1 MLWEGIF
8 MRILFITRFDFLS
21 DKRDGGLLGT
31 YRNYTLLEQIYGKE
45 NIQLCIVSSNKNHD
59 CKDCKSVRYF
69 FHPANI
75 IYRYLMYLCLKDRIS
90 PKVEQEIIECINQFA
105 PDLIFYDGSTFGQIV
120 KKLYPIKK
128 QVVYFHNIE
137 RHYTWEQVKKY
148 NCLCI
153 FRYFATRYNEN
164 KMVRNIKNRICVN
177 ERDAALLEKLY
188 HKKCNFILPA
198 TFEDTYSQCALK
210 ETIMD
215 NVPNEKLN
223 LLFVGSY
230 FVHNYKGL
238 LWFINE
244 VLPSINVRLTV
255 VGKGMEKLQ
264 KKIHGAIGDKIVIE
278 GTVENLEE
286 YYVAADAVVMP
297 IFMGGGIKVKTA
309 EALMYGKTVF
319 ASTEA
324 LLGYDVH
331 DVENIYICNT
341 KEQYINQI
349 QRYMEGKNRIKYN
362 RDIRDLF
369 LRKYCTKNYLKKF
382 KTYLETIN

>member
-1 MLWEGIF
+1 MK
-8 MRILFITRFDFLS
+8 ILFITRFDFLH
-21 DKRDGGLLGT
+21 DKKDGGLLVT

-45 NIQLCIVSSNKNHD
+45 NIRLCIVSPNKNQDHENV
-59 CKDCKSVRYF
+59 KYF
-69 FHPANI
+69 FYPANI
-75 IYRYLMYLCLKDRIS
+75 AYRYLMYLCLKDRIS
-90 PKVEQEIIECINQFA
+90 KKAEKEIIEYINQYT

-120 KKLYPIKK
+120 NKLNPIRK

-148 NCLCI
+148 NFLCI

-164 KMVRNIKNRICVN
+164 KMVNNTENRICVN

-198 TFEDTYSQCALK
+198 TFTDTCCGRRLDEIK
-210 ETIMD
+210 KD
-215 NVPNEKLN
+215 NAPDEKLN

-238 LWFINE
+238 VWFIDE
-244 VLPSINVRLTV
+244 VLPNTNAMLTI

-264 KKIHGAIGDKIVIE
+264 KKIHGTASEKVIIR
-278 GTVENLEE
+278 GTVESLVE
-286 YYVAADAVVMP
+286 YYLAADAVVMP

-309 EALMYGKTVF
+309 EALMYGKTIF

-324 LLGYDVH
+324 LQGYDVQGLNH
-331 DVENIYICNT
+331 IYVCDT
-341 KEQYINQI
+341 REQYIEQI
-349 QRYMEGKNRIKYN
+349 QRYMEERHKFKYN
-362 RDIRDLF
+362 KDIRDLF
-369 LRKYCTKNYLKKF
+369 LRKYCTENYLKSF
-382 KTYLETIN
+382 KGYLDTMN